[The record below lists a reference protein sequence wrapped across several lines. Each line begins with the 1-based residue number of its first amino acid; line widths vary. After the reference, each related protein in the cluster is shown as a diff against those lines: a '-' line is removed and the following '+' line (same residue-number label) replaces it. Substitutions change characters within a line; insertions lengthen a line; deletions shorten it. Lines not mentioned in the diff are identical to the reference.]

1 MYAVGHFALGY
12 LTGKIAS
19 KPLKVNVNLPLL
31 FFASVFPDIDILV
44 PGLDHRGPLH
54 SIVVLCILFIPIFML
69 YKKRAIPYFVAL
81 LQHLLIGD
89 YLTGGMQLLW
99 PASMSTYGLGSGIE
113 SLNNIAFELVLFVVS
128 IAVMFK
134 TKDIFLLFKQH
145 SSNTILSVPIIA
157 VLLPTVISYPLS
169 VPLIM
174 LIPHLVYLLLFS
186 FSLIMDLKSILTK
199 T

>member
-19 KPLKVNVNLPLL
+19 KPLKVNINIPLL

-44 PGLDHRGPLH
+44 PGLNHRGPLH
-54 SIVVLCILFIPIFML
+54 SVLLFCILFIPILLL
-69 YKKRAIPYFVAL
+69 YKKRAVPYFVAL

-89 YLTGGMQLLW
+89 YLTGGVQLLW
-99 PASMSTYGLGSGIE
+99 PVSMSMYGLGSGIE
-113 SLNNIAFELVLFVVS
+113 NLSNIALELVLFAASVT
-128 IAVMFK
+128 VMFK
-134 TKDIFLLFKQH
+134 SKDVFSLFKPH
-145 SSNTILSVPIIA
+145 TLNIILSIPLIA

-169 VPLIM
+169 VPLVL
-174 LIPHLVYLLLFS
+174 LIPHLFYLVLFS
-186 FSLIMDLKSILTK
+186 FSILTNLKSILTK